1 MRKHIL
7 GFILLL
13 STTAFGQIGAQG
25 AFQIFDAVYTLGR
38 EVVQA
43 ADFNKSKK
51 EQQANE
57 AGYMTAIQSAD
68 SFFMAQRYQQAIDQY
83 NRALE
88 FRRDEYAIEQIGRS
102 NMELT
107 RLNNQNFERYLDTAD
122 AHYTN
127 LKYTE
132 AINYYSAALGI
143 RDEEYP
149 RARIEQ
155 AEARRE
161 FWKTVHFSSVLI
173 SDSSITDVSSQA
185 FSTDSYSNFLPKG
198 QYPVLTGFSWGA
210 ANQTPNGIAV
220 PANVHFVIYSEPH
233 FKGKILV
240 DVVGPAI
247 INSSSKKSNN
257 ASFIAHSK
265 TFGLPLQTIFPQTV
279 RVWSTGD
286 MKDWWKGSME
296 ISEIQ

>member
-1 MRKHIL
+1 MRKSL
-7 GFILLL
+7 LVFILLA
-13 STTAFGQIGAQG
+13 STSAFGQIGVQG

-43 ADFNKSKK
+43 AEFKKSKK

-57 AGYMTAIQSAD
+57 AEYMTTIQRAD
-68 SFFMAQRYQQAIDQY
+68 SFFVVQKYPQAIEQY

-88 FRRDEYAIEQIGRS
+88 LRRDEYPIEQINRS
-102 NMELT
+102 NTELT
-107 RLNNQNFERYLDTAD
+107 RLNNQNFERNLDTAD

-132 AINYYSAALGI
+132 AIRYYSAALEI

-173 SDSSITDVSSQA
+173 SDSSITAISSQA

-198 QYPVLTGFSWGA
+198 QYPVLNGFSWGPS
-210 ANQTPNGIAV
+210 NQTPNGIAV
-220 PANVHFVIYSEPH
+220 PSNVRLVIYSEPY
-233 FKGKILV
+233 FKGKVLA
-240 DVVGPAI
+240 DVLGPAI
-247 INSSSKKSNN
+247 INNSSKKSNN
-257 ASFIAHSK
+257 ASLIAHSK

-279 RVWSTGD
+279 RIWSTGD
-286 MKDWWKGSME
+286 MKDWYKGSME
-296 ISEIQ
+296 ISEVK

>member
-1 MRKHIL
+1 MRKLIL

-13 STTAFGQIGAQG
+13 STSAFGQIGAQG

-43 ADFNKSKK
+43 ADFKKSKK
-51 EQQANE
+51 EEQAHE
-57 AGYMTAIQSAD
+57 AEYMTAIQTAD
-68 SFFMAQRYQQAIDQY
+68 SLFMKQKYPEAIDGY
-83 NRALE
+83 NRALQ

-102 NMELT
+102 NTELT
-107 RLNNQNFERYLDTAD
+107 RLNNQNFERFLDTAD

-132 AINYYSAALGI
+132 AIRYYSAALEI

-161 FWKTVHFSSVLI
+161 FWKTVHFSSLLI

-185 FSTDSYSNFLPKG
+185 FSTDSYSNFLPMG
-198 QYPVLTGFSWGA
+198 QYPVLNGFSWGSV
-210 ANQTPNGIAV
+210 NQTPNGIAV
-220 PANVHFVIYSEPH
+220 PANVHFVIYSESH
-233 FKGKILV
+233 FKGKILL

-247 INSSSKKSNN
+247 INNSGKKSNN

-265 TFGLPLQTIFPQTV
+265 TFGLPLQTIFPQAV
-279 RVWSTGD
+279 RIWSTGD
-286 MKDWWKGSME
+286 MKDWFKGSME
-296 ISEIQ
+296 ISENQ

>member
-1 MRKHIL
+1 MRKYLL

-13 STTAFGQIGAQG
+13 STSAFGQIGAQG

-57 AGYMTAIQSAD
+57 AAYMTAIQSAD
-68 SFFMAQRYQQAIDQY
+68 SFFVAQKYQQAIEQY
-83 NRALE
+83 NRALQL
-88 FRRDEYAIEQIGRS
+88 RQDEYAVEQIGRS

-127 LKYTE
+127 LRYTE
-132 AINYYSAALGI
+132 AINYYSAALEI

-198 QYPVLTGFSWGA
+198 QYPVLNGFSWGA
-210 ANQTPNGIAV
+210 SNQTPNGIAV
-220 PANVHFVIYSEPH
+220 PANVHFVIYSEPY

-247 INSSSKKSNN
+247 INNSSKKSHA
-257 ASFIAHSK
+257 ASVVAHSK
-265 TFGLPLQTIFPQTV
+265 TFGLPLQSIFPQAV
-279 RVWSTGD
+279 RIWSVGD
-286 MKDWWKGSME
+286 MKEWFKGSME
-296 ISEIQ
+296 ISESR